1 MSILITQARK
11 FKTWELLHSMT
22 GKSKV
27 YCKKVVTKER
37 KQDSTT
43 AKMIME
49 KFAELEKMLINE

>member
-27 YCKKVVTKER
+27 YCKKVVINERER
-37 KQDSTT
+37 KSKA
-43 AKMIME
+43 AKEIME
-49 KFAELEKMLINE
+49 KFAELERILIN

>member
-1 MSILITQARK
+1 MSILIKEARK

-37 KQDSTT
+37 NQESEA
-43 AKMIME
+43 AKLIMK
-49 KFAELEKMLINE
+49 KFAELEKMLIQE

>member
-27 YCKKVVTKER
+27 YCKKVVINER
-37 KQDSTT
+37 NQTSKA
-43 AKMIME
+43 AKDIMV
-49 KFAELEKMLINE
+49 KFAELETMLTK

>member
-27 YCKKVVTKER
+27 YCKKVVINER
-37 KQDSTT
+37 NQKSKA
-43 AKMIME
+43 AKDIMA
-49 KFAELEKMLINE
+49 KFAELEKMLIN

>member
-27 YCKKVVTKER
+27 YCKQVVINEA
-37 KQDSTT
+37 KQKSKA
-43 AKMIME
+43 AKLIME
-49 KFAELEKMLINE
+49 KFVELERMLIN

>member
-1 MSILITQARK
+1 MSILIKQARK

-37 KQDSTT
+37 NQDSTA

>member
-27 YCKKVVTKER
+27 YCKKVV
-37 KQDSTT
+37 
-43 AKMIME
+43 IME
-49 KFAELEKMLINE
+49 RNQNSKAAKEIMKKFGELEKMLIK

>member
-27 YCKKVVTKER
+27 YCKMVVKNER
-37 KQDSTT
+37 NQNSKA
-43 AKMIME
+43 AKDIME
-49 KFAELEKMLINE
+49 KFAELERILIN